1 MGRISLC
8 TRAPSECSFF
18 HPEQQDPSLLIWT
31 FNRYFGGHSDLLCGV
46 LAVRDNAWGRKAYSG
61 LWNDRMSLGSVMGN
75 MEAWLCVRSLR
86 TLELRVRQASRSA
99 EEIVKWLDEGMRG
112 GEDAEV
118 IKRCVRK
125 VHHSSL
131 QARQPGNEY
140 LATQMPNG
148 HGPVFAL
155 TMHSA
160 DMAKTLPSLLEYYH
174 HATSLGGVESLI
186 EWRAMSDETVEREL
200 VRFSIGVEDGRDLK
214 EDLRQGLKK
223 LCEKF

>member
-1 MGRISLC
+1 MSVHRFTENERPFS
-8 TRAPSECSFF
+8 
-18 HPEQQDPSLLIWT
+18 LIWT

-46 LAVRDNAWGRKAYSG
+46 LAVRDDAWGRKAYSG

-112 GEDAEV
+112 GDDAEV
-118 IKRCVRK
+118 IKRCIRG

-155 TMHSA
+155 TMQSA
-160 DMAKTLPSLLEYYH
+160 EQAKTLPSLLEYFH
-174 HATSLGGVESLI
+174 HATSLGGVESLV

-214 EDLRQGLKK
+214 EDLRQALKK
-223 LCEKF
+223 LCGKI